1 MHESK
6 EFKKGINQ
14 LEWELKEMFMKAEDL
29 QTAALDLQL
38 LRVTKDLQVYL
49 SDTDQRQSKQQ
60 EIGTLEKTLE
70 MYQQVTIVFH
80 QMQTF
85 FLTRKYMSQIEPF
98 HPTDLFLYPLKISE
112 NIWFSDVSRGH
123 RKRSVAWKELMEVL
137 DWCTE
142 YVQSY
147 RLRQQNSRLRTTSSN
162 FVLLNIVKLTSFCSG
177 VFIIDFEH
185 I

>member
-70 MYQQVTIVFH
+70 MYQQVTIGFH
-80 QMQTF
+80 QANVLLST
-85 FLTRKYMSQIEPF
+85 QIRIQNWTNSC
-98 HPTDLFLYPLKISE
+98 HLYFSIPPE
-112 NIWFSDVSRGH
+112 NI
-123 RKRSVAWKELMEVL
+123 RKPV
-137 DWCTE
+137 
-142 YVQSY
+142 
-147 RLRQQNSRLRTTSSN
+147 
-162 FVLLNIVKLTSFCSG
+162 
-177 VFIIDFEH
+177 VFPGGIEKY
-185 I
+185 

>member
-49 SDTDQRQSKQQ
+49 SDTEQRQSKQQ

-70 MYQQVTIVFH
+70 MYQQVTIGFH
-80 QMQTF
+80 QANVLHST
-85 FLTRKYMSQIEPF
+85 QIR
-98 HPTDLFLYPLKISE
+98 I
-112 NIWFSDVSRGH
+112 
-123 RKRSVAWKELMEVL
+123 
-137 DWCTE
+137 
-142 YVQSY
+142 
-147 RLRQQNSRLRTTSSN
+147 QN
-162 FVLLNIVKLTSFCSG
+162 
-177 VFIIDFEH
+177 
-185 I
+185 

>member
-70 MYQQVTIVFH
+70 MYQQVTIGFH
-80 QMQTF
+80 QA
-85 FLTRKYMSQIEPF
+85 
-98 HPTDLFLYPLKISE
+98 
-112 NIWFSDVSRGH
+112 N
-123 RKRSVAWKELMEVL
+123 
-137 DWCTE
+137 
-142 YVQSY
+142 
-147 RLRQQNSRLRTTSSN
+147 
-162 FVLLNIVKLTSFCSG
+162 VLLSTQIRIQNWTNSCHLSFSIPPKNIRKPV
-177 VFIIDFEH
+177 VFPGGIEKY
-185 I
+185 

>member
-60 EIGTLEKTLE
+60 ETGTLEKTLE
-70 MYQQVTIVFH
+70 MYQQVTIGFH
-80 QMQTF
+80 QANVLLST
-85 FLTRKYMSQIEPF
+85 QIRIQNWTNSCHLSFSIP
-98 HPTDLFLYPLKISE
+98 PE
-112 NIWFSDVSRGH
+112 NI
-123 RKRSVAWKELMEVL
+123 RKPV
-137 DWCTE
+137 
-142 YVQSY
+142 
-147 RLRQQNSRLRTTSSN
+147 
-162 FVLLNIVKLTSFCSG
+162 
-177 VFIIDFEH
+177 VFPEGIEKY
-185 I
+185 

>member
-70 MYQQVTIVFH
+70 MYQQVTIGFH
-80 QMQTF
+80 QA
-85 FLTRKYMSQIEPF
+85 
-98 HPTDLFLYPLKISE
+98 
-112 NIWFSDVSRGH
+112 N
-123 RKRSVAWKELMEVL
+123 
-137 DWCTE
+137 
-142 YVQSY
+142 
-147 RLRQQNSRLRTTSSN
+147 
-162 FVLLNIVKLTSFCSG
+162 VLLSTQICIQN
-177 VFIIDFEH
+177 
-185 I
+185 